1 VGVDLLDLYTDIEPA
16 KIQDMISL
24 NCYPVAF
31 INRYFL
37 PILKKRTAEKKL
49 KCAIVN
55 IASTAGIL
63 SLPYFQVYCA
73 SKAYVDRFS
82 HCLSY
87 ENP

>member
-1 VGVDLLDLYTDIEPA
+1 MFDLYTDIDPIQ
-16 KIQDMISL
+16 IQDML
-24 NCYPVAF
+24 AVNCYPVSF

-37 PILKKRTAEKKL
+37 PILKKRQSDTKH

-55 IASTAGIL
+55 ISSTAGVL

-73 SKAYVDRFS
+73 SKAFVDRFS

-87 ENP
+87 